1 MKKMTRA
8 FSIAVAAIMTLCLC
22 TFNLTVSAT
31 AGVNEIV
38 ITNSNSAVSISG
50 NTYTAY
56 KVFAASV
63 SGAEDT
69 AAYTYT
75 LDENCLNG
83 ATGYAALNASY
94 TPAGLAS
101 ANAATIRA
109 FADALYNEYIN
120 GKTVPATVHQATG
133 VVPAD
138 SQAITLTVAN
148 PGYYIVVGTATSVD
162 GEGTTVTSL
171 AMLDTASDQRGVDI
185 SLKADAPTITSD
197 GKKAKDS
204 DGSTSAQIIDS
215 EIGEIITYTIDVTV
229 PHINGYSSYTYNIKD
244 ELSNGLEYVTDSVSL
259 KKNSTAIASTYWT
272 PTINNTNHTMT
283 VAVDILSALS
293 AATPPFSE
301 GDTLT
306 LTYQAKVVG
315 TDAKYA
321 IKDSDDANFNS
332 NTVKLE
338 YSNNPY
344 NTSST
349 DETPTFKSYDYTYGV
364 EFDKIKSGTT
374 TGLAG
379 AVFNIYKGATSGTAL
394 SFKKVSA
401 ENAEVPVYKLAV
413 SGETGTVTDLTGGTT
428 GKFIAYGFDADVVYN
443 LKEKTAP
450 SGYAKID
457 NDIPFNITATL
468 ASTGGDSAN
477 MITSLV
483 FNNSNKNTSDNI
495 VYSNGSAAS
504 GLTIQIPNTSG
515 SKLVGTGGIGTTIF
529 YVLGGILMAGA
540 VILLVTKLRMKNK

>member
-22 TFNLTVSAT
+22 TFNLTVSAE
-31 AGVNEIV
+31 AGKNEIV

-83 ATGYAALNASY
+83 TTGYAALNASY
-94 TPAGLAS
+94 TPADLAS

-162 GEGTTVTSL
+162 GEETTVTSL

-259 KKNSTAIASTYWT
+259 KKNSTAIASAYWT
-272 PTINNTNHTMT
+272 PDMNNTTHKMT
-283 VAVDILSALS
+283 VSVDILSAL
-293 AATPPFSE
+293 AASVFSE

-344 NTSST
+344 ASTT
-349 DETPTFKSYDYTYGV
+349 DETPLFKSYDYTYGV

-374 TGLAG
+374 TGLTG

-413 SGETGTVTDLTGGTT
+413 SGETGTVTTDLKGGTT

-443 LKEKTAP
+443 LKEKTP
-450 SGYAKID
+450 PKGYAKID

-468 ASTGGDSAN
+468 ASTGGDSAD